1 MIRTQKSPRVN
12 GQNVDSHLEDNQLVD
27 SLEPAGEVDS
37 HKVAHTPA
45 EVDMPAEADMPV
57 EVDTQLREE
66 LADQCETSA
75 GIEALP

>member
-45 EVDMPAEADMPV
+45 EVDMPV

>member
-1 MIRTQKSPRVN
+1 MVIRTQKSPRVN

-37 HKVAHTPA
+37 HKVAHTLA
-45 EVDMPAEADMPV
+45 EVDMPAEA
-57 EVDTQLREE
+57 DTQLREE